1 MALSKRDTHMA
12 ALIVAAIALGGA
24 YYNYVY
30 SPKNAELAT
39 IETRLTSLDQQNNRA
54 KQELARGGAEEMR
67 AQARIFEENLRVM
80 RQLVPLANEVPALL
94 EQVSTAARRVGLDV
108 AQVQPQPV
116 IVGEEF
122 DTYRYSMGVAG
133 SYHQVAEFLTNI
145 GNLTRIVEPIKLE
158 MKEMTNAQAAR
169 SRQRPGV
176 AALDV
181 AFDIQT
187 YVAKGSAGRG
197 AQ

>member
-1 MALSKRDTHMA
+1 MALSTGDKKNAAVILVFIAMA
-12 ALIVAAIALGGA
+12 AL
-24 YYNYVY
+24 YYNYLY
-30 SPKNAELAT
+30 APKNEELAL
-39 IETRLTSLDQQNNRA
+39 IETRLTALDQANNRA

-67 AQARIFEENLRVM
+67 AQARIYEENLRVM

-116 IVGEEF
+116 IVGQEF

-133 SYHQVAEFLTNI
+133 SYHQVAQFLTNI

-158 MKEMTNAQAAR
+158 MKEMSNAQAAR
-169 SRQRPGV
+169 SRQRAGQ

-181 AFDIQT
+181 AFEIQT